1 MREYSRIDNLQD
13 TAETVEEFTDILKK
27 RKPDVIVIGGFSMT
41 TLKLTHRIKEILK
54 GGEIP
59 VQRGL
64 PVNGQA
70 FDIPVIY
77 VFDDVA
83 RIYQHSNRAVGE
95 FSAIPPMGKYCV
107 GLARYAQSPLNEF
120 AALGSDIA
128 AITLDD
134 EDQHLVG
141 IPPSNFFSF
150 LTQLLQVP
158 REKLLTAF
166 ERVLVDVTNKVGVD
180 INRAVADSYYHHLL
194 PFVCG
199 LGPRKAQDL
208 VKKIGALVSAS
219 VNHELVTK
227 PKRNDREAVW
237 RTETNSSKAGYL
249 RPRYS

>member
-1 MREYSRIDNLQD
+1 MREYSRIDSLED
-13 TAETVEEFTDILKK
+13 SETVEEFTDILKK
-27 RKPDVIVIGGFSMT
+27 RKPDVIVIGGFSMP
-41 TLKLTHRIKEILK
+41 TLRLTQRIKEILQ
-54 GGEIP
+54 GGEIS
-59 VQRGL
+59 VRGGL
-64 PVNGQA
+64 SINGQA

-95 FSAIPPMGKYCV
+95 FGAIPPMGKYCV

-134 EDQHLVG
+134 EDQHLVS
-141 IPPSNFFSF
+141 IPSSNFFLF
-150 LTQLLQVP
+150 LTLLQVP

-208 VKKIGALVSAS
+208 VKKIGAMVSAS
-219 VNHELVTK
+219 VNH
-227 PKRNDREAVW
+227 
-237 RTETNSSKAGYL
+237 
-249 RPRYS
+249 